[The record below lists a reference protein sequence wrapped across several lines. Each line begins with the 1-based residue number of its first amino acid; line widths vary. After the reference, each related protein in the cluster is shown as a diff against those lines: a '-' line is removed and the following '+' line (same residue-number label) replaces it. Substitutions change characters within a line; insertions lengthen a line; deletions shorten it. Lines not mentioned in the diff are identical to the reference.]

1 MGPWMQTI
9 MEVVLHWAG
18 SFWILPTLSLFCF
31 IDGFAPILPSET
43 LIIALASLSH
53 TGKTVPLWTIVVA
66 ATIGAFLGDM
76 GAYHIG
82 RWLPVHKIPVVR
94 VFATPQRLEKARQ
107 ALNRRGASYLLAARF
122 IPIGRVAVNMTA
134 GASHYDRR
142 RFIPTMLF
150 ADITWTSFSL
160 LIGWVSGRYIGDNPL
175 LAMAI
180 GVVAGIILGTIVDH
194 LIGLYLAR
202 TGNANDAAAAGL
214 EPITEEDDE
223 PQGAVPSPRSLPEQS
238 VTASDMADSAT
249 H

>member
-82 RWLPVHKIPVVR
+82 RWLPVHKIPVIR

-160 LIGWVSGRYIGDNPL
+160 LIGWISGRYIGDNPL

-194 LIGLYLAR
+194 LIGMYLAR
-202 TGNANDAAAAGL
+202 TGTVDDAVAAGV
-214 EPITEEDDE
+214 EPVAETHDE
-223 PQGAVPSPRSLPEQS
+223 PLGSETAEAPSADQSVSASDVAGSLPR
-238 VTASDMADSAT
+238 
-249 H
+249 